1 MPKRAVIH
9 TIKRVNNQ
17 SVASSQH
24 GCSIF
29 VGPIRLEGCLMDYEV
44 IAKEIFL
51 DTGPLEAKCKFVSS
65 RVMRIAVADGNTPA
79 IANI

>member
-1 MPKRAVIH
+1 
-9 TIKRVNNQ
+9 
-17 SVASSQH
+17 
-24 GCSIF
+24 
-29 VGPIRLEGCLMDYEV
+29 MDYEV
-44 IAKEIFL
+44 IAKDFFL

>member
-1 MPKRAVIH
+1 
-9 TIKRVNNQ
+9 
-17 SVASSQH
+17 
-24 GCSIF
+24 
-29 VGPIRLEGCLMDYEV
+29 MDYEV

-79 IANI
+79 IANIWYGRRNKMKVARVGKMI